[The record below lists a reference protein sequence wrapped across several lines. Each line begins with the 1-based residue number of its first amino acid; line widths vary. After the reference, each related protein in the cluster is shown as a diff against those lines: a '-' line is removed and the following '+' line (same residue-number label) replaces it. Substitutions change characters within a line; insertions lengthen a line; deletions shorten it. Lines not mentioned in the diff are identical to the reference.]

1 MKNQKPFMFLTK
13 RGFFAEV
20 KLHDLDTGESR
31 TVNSEAECVSEHEA
45 NIYRSCVESSECIS
59 MGKLIAEPI
68 A

>member
-13 RGFFAEV
+13 RGLFAEV

-31 TVNSEAECVSEHEA
+31 TVNSEADCSNEHEVS
-45 NIYRSCVESSECIS
+45 IYRSCVESFECIS